1 MLVGEPGGGNHC
13 EPLTLR
19 RDEEAVLSLLGV
31 KALEAPLAQINRS
44 KIDDS
49 FVLYRGVKEQTH
61 ASMGGGE
68 KAEAHS
74 YHVGHKGDGRTD
86 EK

>member
-1 MLVGEPGGGNHC
+1 
-13 EPLTLR
+13 
-19 RDEEAVLSLLGV
+19 
-31 KALEAPLAQINRS
+31 LEAPLAQINRS
-44 KIDDS
+44 KINNS
-49 FVLYRGVKEQTH
+49 FVLCRGVKEQTH

-68 KAEAHS
+68 KAEAHG